1 MSKLIV
7 IKMIN
12 YNLGMSYIIISVFLV
27 TRVKPVEG
35 LLIILSLLCLALSL
49 ASITTA
55 SIFLIFATLLISVGS
70 VAIIFIFVAL
80 LFEIEE
86 YAPKKFFF
94 DYFVFLG
101 LLGGFYINSG
111 DVFHRLVEITQTQ
124 YYHHVDV
131 SSIAYSFYCSSGLIF
146 FSTCCALLLIALFSA
161 VTISL
166 RSISYT
172 ATTLCIVSDLK
183 LIFEFFIFVLM
194 IALILVSVAY
204 LLSKRARSFYEKLSE
219 YECGFDPFDNAT
231 KLPFDVHF
239 YIVGVLFLVFDVEI
253 VLLLPWAIKSTYQFG
268 EFNAMLIFLFVL
280 LAGFICEW
288 YNGALAWPEK
298 NFSLNKTGVLNPY
311 ALVQQPVRKNLLG
324 IAYNNINMYRG
335 SKKENYQSKIIKD
348 INIIK
353 MNYQKTVIEN
363 VNKVLSRK
371 LTTETTRISTF
382 QNNKSFCIS
391 SFLYSRAFSS
401 SIPKVPV
408 TPVVDT
414 TSNKLIIKVVDIKTG
429 QTFFIRENSATKID
443 GYDAKPWIK
452 NYVPQ
457 KNDYE
462 DVNKSVTFN
471 TSGQRRSNNYEEPED
486 QIFRAAQVMEKN
498 PVYNE
503 DEDPVTYQLWLITK
517 YSAEIKVIKEKY
529 QSIILIPRGI
539 PVTFVLVSTKDG
551 EFVKASGNFENNH
564 GWSNNKRDRNAF
576 KLDGKLHKY
585 PSSNHEYYLRMKRTS
600 NQIIIKDFVLHNA
613 NPDYEILLKQWKDI
627 PIEVLGFVDYK
638 HKEDDTKLV
647 RKSLFK
653 EYTKVGISWLDK
665 LVNKILPSRQVG
677 FVVHE
682 VSLKEVNKL
691 AFKEFKELYD
701 TVVKDIEKIKTD
713 IPKDIEKIKTDI
725 PKRIKKFK
733 ENLIESVKKFIK
745 NLRDW
750 WKRPPKNIMFV
761 WDPTGDYFNWIDF
774 NSFYNE
780 FFLFSCFILI
790 VALLLK
796 VITLIISVAYY
807 TLAERKLM
815 AAIQR
820 RKGPNVVGVWG
831 LLQPLADGG
840 KLIFKELIVPIKAIP
855 YLYISSPII
864 IFAFS
869 FTCWAVVPGFLF

>member
-280 LAGFICEW
+280 LAGFICE
-288 YNGALAWPEK
+288 
-298 NFSLNKTGVLNPY
+298 
-311 ALVQQPVRKNLLG
+311 
-324 IAYNNINMYRG
+324 
-335 SKKENYQSKIIKD
+335 
-348 INIIK
+348 
-353 MNYQKTVIEN
+353 
-363 VNKVLSRK
+363 
-371 LTTETTRISTF
+371 
-382 QNNKSFCIS
+382 
-391 SFLYSRAFSS
+391 
-401 SIPKVPV
+401 
-408 TPVVDT
+408 
-414 TSNKLIIKVVDIKTG
+414 
-429 QTFFIRENSATKID
+429 
-443 GYDAKPWIK
+443 
-452 NYVPQ
+452 
-457 KNDYE
+457 
-462 DVNKSVTFN
+462 
-471 TSGQRRSNNYEEPED
+471 
-486 QIFRAAQVMEKN
+486 
-498 PVYNE
+498 
-503 DEDPVTYQLWLITK
+503 
-517 YSAEIKVIKEKY
+517 
-529 QSIILIPRGI
+529 
-539 PVTFVLVSTKDG
+539 
-551 EFVKASGNFENNH
+551 
-564 GWSNNKRDRNAF
+564 
-576 KLDGKLHKY
+576 
-585 PSSNHEYYLRMKRTS
+585 
-600 NQIIIKDFVLHNA
+600 
-613 NPDYEILLKQWKDI
+613 
-627 PIEVLGFVDYK
+627 
-638 HKEDDTKLV
+638 
-647 RKSLFK
+647 
-653 EYTKVGISWLDK
+653 
-665 LVNKILPSRQVG
+665 
-677 FVVHE
+677 
-682 VSLKEVNKL
+682 
-691 AFKEFKELYD
+691 
-701 TVVKDIEKIKTD
+701 
-713 IPKDIEKIKTDI
+713 
-725 PKRIKKFK
+725 
-733 ENLIESVKKFIK
+733 
-745 NLRDW
+745 
-750 WKRPPKNIMFV
+750 
-761 WDPTGDYFNWIDF
+761 
-774 NSFYNE
+774 
-780 FFLFSCFILI
+780 
-790 VALLLK
+790 
-796 VITLIISVAYY
+796 
-807 TLAERKLM
+807 
-815 AAIQR
+815 
-820 RKGPNVVGVWG
+820 
-831 LLQPLADGG
+831 
-840 KLIFKELIVPIKAIP
+840 
-855 YLYISSPII
+855 
-864 IFAFS
+864 
-869 FTCWAVVPGFLF
+869 